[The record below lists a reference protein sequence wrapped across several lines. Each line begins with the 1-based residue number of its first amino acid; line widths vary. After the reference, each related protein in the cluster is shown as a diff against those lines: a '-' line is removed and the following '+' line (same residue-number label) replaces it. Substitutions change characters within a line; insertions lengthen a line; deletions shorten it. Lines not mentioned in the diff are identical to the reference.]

1 MVSIIKLTPNIQDG
15 SLGTAAPFPKKQI
28 GERDRLSARLIF
40 LGEGA
45 SVHRLRRWWPSK
57 KVSEENVAINTSQ

>member
-1 MVSIIKLTPNIQDG
+1 MVSMIKLTPNIQDG
-15 SLGTAAPFPKKQI
+15 SLGTATPFPKKQI
-28 GERDRLSARLIF
+28 RERETLSPIEFF

-57 KVSEENVAINTSQ
+57 KVSEENDCH